1 MDKYSAEKLKQEMPY
16 LDLYLDTL
24 WIQIELEQIQGLK
37 WVASGTEENPS
48 FTIYPDERSCWV
60 LSPNSLQ
67 SRGGKSWF
75 GRTVNVVSS
84 NGTKRQ
90 NTLISMRISV
100 LQDGLAIANLS
111 LDSLSVNAILMKARI
126 RLAE

>member
-24 WIQIELEQIQGLK
+24 SIQIELEQIHDLK

-48 FTIYPDERSCWV
+48 FTIYPDDRTCWV
-60 LSPNSLQ
+60 LSPNSRQL
-67 SRGGKSWF
+67 RGGNSWF
-75 GRTVNVVSS
+75 GRTVKVISS
-84 NGTKRQ
+84 SGSKKQ
-90 NTLISMRISV
+90 NTLISVRICV

-111 LDSLSVNAILMKARI
+111 LESLSVSAVLMKARI